1 MEVFFGV
8 AAFVLLIV
16 AAAFLWQFARN
27 AYFWSAAKVLGWDT
41 QEKFRRETAYL
52 DRENARDERQYQH
65 DLQADSGD
73 RRRTGAAFVT
83 TTAFVL
89 VAANTSM
96 PWWIIACTG
105 VGTWL
110 GLHMI
115 AGVTIKWRWY

>member
-16 AAAFLWQFARN
+16 TAAFLWPFARN
-27 AYFWSAAKVLGWDT
+27 AYFSSAAKVLGWDS
-41 QEKFRRETAYL
+41 QEQFRRETAYL
-52 DRENARDERQYQH
+52 DRQNARDERQYQR

-83 TTAFVL
+83 IAFVL

-105 VGTWL
+105 FVTWL

-115 AGVTIKWRWY
+115 AGVTIKWRWW